1 MISRRL
7 LRIKI
12 MQILYAYYK
21 SDEEGQINK
30 FEKQLFHSIDKTY
43 ELYFLMF
50 LLLLDLEKYAE
61 SRIELARNKRRPTEE
76 DLHPNT
82 RFVNNRILKQLFINN
97 QLNKFTAEKGISWIN
112 YPELIKN
119 LYTRIADTQYFKQYM
134 AGDINSYEWDKKLL
148 VKMLSEDILNFEPL
162 YQALE
167 EQSIFWNDDIEFTI
181 SMVIKTIKG
190 FKQTDQ
196 EYAQLMPLFK
206 NEDDLNF
213 AKTLFRKSVLHKEEY
228 IQIIDSFTMNWD
240 VERIA
245 FMDILIMQIAITELV
260 EFPSIPVKVTLN
272 EYIEVSKFY
281 STAKSSTFING
292 VLDKIIHK
300 LKEDKKIVK
309 QGRGLI
315 GEI

>member
-30 FEKQLFHSIDKTY
+30 FEKQLNHSTEKTY

-50 LLLLDLEKYAE
+50 LLIIDLVKYAE
-61 SRIELARNKRRPTEE
+61 SRIDLARRKRRPTAE
-76 DLHPNT
+76 DLKPNT
-82 RFVNNRILKQLFINN
+82 KFVDNRVIMQLAINN
-97 QLNKFTAEKGISWIN
+97 QLNRFIDEKGISWVN
-112 YPELIKN
+112 YPELIKK
-119 LYTRIADTQYFKQYM
+119 LFTRIEETQYFKQYM
-134 AGDINSYEWDKKLL
+134 ANDIDSYDWDKKLI
-148 VKMLSEDILNFEPL
+148 VKILSEDILNFEPL
-162 YQALE
+162 YHALE
-167 EQSIFWNDDIEFTI
+167 EQSIFWNDDVEFTV

-190 FKQTDQ
+190 FRQSDG

-206 NEDDLNF
+206 NEDDRNY
-213 AKTLFRKSVLHKEEY
+213 AKTLFRKSILHKDEY
-228 IQIIDSFTMNWD
+228 IKLIDSFTMNWD

-272 EYIEVSKFY
+272 EFIEVSKYY

-292 VLDKIIHK
+292 VLDKIIQK
-300 LKEDKKIVK
+300 LRDEKKITK

-315 GEI
+315 GEV

>member
-12 MQILYAYYK
+12 MQVLYAYYK

-61 SRIELARNKRRPTEE
+61 SRIELARNKRRPTKE

-82 RFVNNRILKQLFINN
+82 RFVNNRILKQLFVNN
-97 QLNKFTAEKGISWIN
+97 QLNKFIAEKGISWIN

-119 LYTRIADTQYFKQYM
+119 LYVRIADTQYFNQYM
-134 AGDINSYEWDKKLL
+134 TGDINSYEWDKKLL
-148 VKMLSEDILNFEPL
+148 VKILSEDILNFEPL

-213 AKTLFRKSVLHKEEY
+213 AKTLFRKTILHKDEY
-228 IQIIDSFTMNWD
+228 IKIIDSFTMNWD

-272 EYIEVSKFY
+272 EYIELSKFY

>member
-1 MISRRL
+1 
-7 LRIKI
+7 
-12 MQILYAYYK
+12 MQVLYAYYK
-21 SDEEGQINK
+21 SDERGQINK

-50 LLLLDLEKYAE
+50 LLILDLSKYAE
-61 SRIELARNKRRPTEE
+61 SRIELAKNKKRPTDE

-82 RFVNNRILKQLFINN
+82 KFINNRFIRQLAVNN
-97 QLNKFTAEKGISWIN
+97 QLNKFIAEKGISWVN
-112 YPELIKN
+112 EPELVKN
-119 LYTRIADTQYFKQYM
+119 LFTRIADTQYFKQYM
-134 AGDINSYEWDKKLL
+134 ASDIDTYDWDKKLIT
-148 VKMLSEDILNFEPL
+148 KMLSEDILNFEPL
-162 YQALE
+162 YHALE
-167 EQSIFWNDDIEFTI
+167 EQSIFWNDDIDFTI
-181 SMVIKTIKG
+181 SMVIKTVKA
-190 FKQTDQ
+190 FKQSDA
-196 EYAQLMPLFK
+196 EFAQLMPLFK
-206 NEDDLNF
+206 NEDDMNF
-213 AKTLFRKSVLHKEEY
+213 AKTLFRKSILQKDEHIK
-228 IQIIDSFTMNWD
+228 IIDSFTMNWD

-272 EYIEVSKFY
+272 EFIEISKYY
-281 STAKSSTFING
+281 STTKSSTFING